1 MAQEPNQSTE
11 EARHAFAALLE
22 ADRSKILTDYLEA
35 LEASGSS
42 VARDAEAC
50 RQAMAHADQTVT
62 DIVQSLRA
70 GRVQVDEHAVLARE
84 IGASRAATAVPTQ
97 ESWSA
102 AMLFAETVVHSIT
115 RLVDTDALDLV
126 AIVLLTLNRS
136 ITVRIR
142 EATGAY
148 TRYLLSRIHEAHI
161 GERRRLARELHDR
174 IGNGLSVAHRQLELF
189 QETRL
194 DEPVKALTR
203 AEKAH
208 EAVLESMHSLRAV
221 ISDLRRE
228 ESLKSLEKA
237 LANYLDS
244 IPPGEVTASLRVHG
258 DEIWVPPMVRD
269 ESFLIVREAV
279 RNALAHGAP
288 KVIAISVEI
297 APHEMLVVV
306 RDDGRGFAADAPAKP
321 GATGLA
327 SMRERAALL
336 GGVVTVHS
344 RPGGGTQVELN
355 VPLPDQR
362 EDAELDRAA
371 ER

>member
-1 MAQEPNQSTE
+1 
-11 EARHAFAALLE
+11 
-22 ADRSKILTDYLEA
+22 
-35 LEASGSS
+35 
-42 VARDAEAC
+42 
-50 RQAMAHADQTVT
+50 
-62 DIVQSLRA
+62 
-70 GRVQVDEHAVLARE
+70 
-84 IGASRAATAVPTQ
+84 
-97 ESWSA
+97 
-102 AMLFAETVVHSIT
+102 MLFAETVVRSMT
-115 RLVDTDALDLV
+115 RLVDADGLDMV

-189 QETRL
+189 HEVRP
-194 DEPVKALTR
+194 DEPVKAVTR

-244 IPPGEVTASLRVHG
+244 IQSGEVMPQLRVHG

-269 ESFLIVREAV
+269 ESFLIIREAV

-288 KVIAISVEI
+288 KVIAIGVDI
-297 APHEMLVVV
+297 APHEMRVVV
-306 RDDGRGFAADAPAKP
+306 QDDGRGFAADAAPKP
-321 GATGLA
+321 GATGLS

-336 GGVVTVHS
+336 GGAVTVHS

-362 EDAELDRAA
+362 EDAEPDQVADG
-371 ER
+371 